1 MQELGEAEAEGE
13 GCVRLQML
21 SGSLPLR
28 RLAVDGRARRF
39 RPGRVTKGGE
49 EEVVLWQGSEGKVAC
64 ATWLSG
70 LARPRKTD
78 DVDAVELAPPINIS
92 AGKIVLPV
100 PSAYY
105 VIQNPAI
112 MRPKQRAAAGK
123 GESVLAFGEAQLGVP
138 SAPGPGTSL
147 VADTYCSE
155 RVVQHP
161 TQPPVDFD
169 CLRNASAS
177 SASVKL
183 LAGAASSAADCQAL
197 CQKFAYRGL
206 PCRSYTYFELG
217 HRRAAFAGQCFGR
230 VDAVLPSSID
240 AGATSGVIR
249 RQHCSTDE
257 QCELNGRCLAA
268 NGTCSCHPGWIG
280 HWCQTLDLAPA
291 ATKNGYQ
298 RANFSSW
305 GGSVAFDSQ
314 RGLFVMF
321 AAEIAKRCGLNLWY
335 KLSKIVRAVSAH
347 PEGPYVR
354 EADVVAYFGHQP
366 TLAKASDGHWLLQ
379 GAGGNCSTG
388 LPTFQ
393 CTNGSTCHAGACS
406 RPASVSEAG
415 AARRQAQQDSA
426 DQLQDCMGN
435 YVMRTLTR
443 EISGEWGPQVAAD
456 LPDNPS
462 AIVLANGSTLLVGRG
477 FGNSNATGFVS
488 IITLQVGEN
497 FTGGAGWRRTA
508 TLFPD
513 LPAPGWEDGFAWRRK
528 DGTFHAVFHGMTR
541 QNLTWACK
549 SGRSFPSAIRVLPCP
564 EPNFEPSPWVG
575 RHAWSRDGIVWS
587 YSPYAA
593 WGSAVEY
600 EDGSTR
606 SFARRERPHLILD
619 ADGNPLTLLSGVQP
633 GGATA
638 DYSYTL
644 AQPTT
649 HGRRMHGRPP
659 ESHEPTL
666 KTDDA
671 APSLVALP
679 LL

>member
-1 MQELGEAEAEGE
+1 MQELGEAEGEGE

-64 ATWLSG
+64 ATWRSG

-100 PSAYY
+100 SNY

-112 MRPKQRAAAGK
+112 MRPTQRAAAGK

-197 CQKFAYRGL
+197 CQKFVYRGL

-314 RGLFVMF
+314 RGLFVML
-321 AAEIAKRCGLNLWY
+321 AAEIAKL
-335 KLSKIVRAVSAH
+335 
-347 PEGPYVR
+347 
-354 EADVVAYFGHQP
+354 
-366 TLAKASDGHWLLQ
+366 
-379 GAGGNCSTG
+379 
-388 LPTFQ
+388 
-393 CTNGSTCHAGACS
+393 
-406 RPASVSEAG
+406 
-415 AARRQAQQDSA
+415 
-426 DQLQDCMGN
+426 
-435 YVMRTLTR
+435 
-443 EISGEWGPQVAAD
+443 
-456 LPDNPS
+456 
-462 AIVLANGSTLLVGRG
+462 
-477 FGNSNATGFVS
+477 
-488 IITLQVGEN
+488 
-497 FTGGAGWRRTA
+497 
-508 TLFPD
+508 
-513 LPAPGWEDGFAWRRK
+513 
-528 DGTFHAVFHGMTR
+528 
-541 QNLTWACK
+541 
-549 SGRSFPSAIRVLPCP
+549 
-564 EPNFEPSPWVG
+564 
-575 RHAWSRDGIVWS
+575 
-587 YSPYAA
+587 
-593 WGSAVEY
+593 
-600 EDGSTR
+600 
-606 SFARRERPHLILD
+606 
-619 ADGNPLTLLSGVQP
+619 
-633 GGATA
+633 
-638 DYSYTL
+638 
-644 AQPTT
+644 
-649 HGRRMHGRPP
+649 
-659 ESHEPTL
+659 
-666 KTDDA
+666 
-671 APSLVALP
+671 
-679 LL
+679 